1 MKILDKQKVI
11 IISWFIRT
19 FFYFASG
26 GQVKTSWTHSEREEN
41 SPGDQFSLFS
51 QFRISFQGK

>member
-26 GQVKTSWTHSEREEN
+26 GQVKTSWTHSEWEEN
-41 SPGDQFSLFS
+41 SAGD
-51 QFRISFQGK
+51 